1 MTHMKHGRLGPVLL
15 EFPGD
20 VAAAE
25 FPGELNYKPV
35 EVHKSGASPED
46 VRDVVAA
53 LLGAS
58 GPVINVGQGRFSTQ
72 KRPLSS
78 LSFAELTSIPV
89 MTTLAGKSAFPETH
103 ALSLGTGA
111 SSGTLMCARFLE
123 NADLVAGIGTS
134 FTISNFNA
142 PMPGGVTLAHIT
154 NCAEDIN
161 KDYRV
166 DYGAVG
172 DAKVVLRQMIEEAKS
187 QLGNAEGRGDVHGV
201 PR

>member
-1 MTHMKHGRLGPVLL
+1 MVGRAMTQMKHGRLGPVLL

-35 EVHKSGASPED
+35 EVYKSGASPED

-53 LLGAS
+53 LLGATA
-58 GPVINVGQGRFSTQ
+58 PVINAGQGVLYAEAT
-72 KRPLSS
+72 PELIE
-78 LSFAELTSIPV
+78 FAELTSIPV

-103 ALSLGTGA
+103 PLALGTGA

-161 KDYRV
+161 KDYRT

-187 QLGNAEGRGDVHGV
+187 PDW
-201 PR
+201 